1 MKKRPIG
8 MALLYGHWAMSKRHV
23 ERAEM
28 LVVVPG
34 TGGGMW
40 RTEPLIFCGIALVLV
55 LAGPAGR
62 ACGQERGS
70 ERQTKAGS
78 TPDRSFESMALRYAP
93 GDRYTFTYSVTL
105 ASRRKPGALLPRTM
119 VIRIEF
125 TFEKDVAKK
134 GGGKVKSRLRLVP
147 EVKTVRLSKGRET
160 PAGIKASLQKMLST
174 PPITLELDEQGRV
187 KRPKAPAKPEFSH
200 PFIQGLLACLM
211 PQLPAEK
218 PAPNVAYSVPGP
230 KPLKGLLTE
239 VSTGVKARTIVY
251 RGEFPQNQV
260 LVAGEVLGEES
271 ETAVQPSLSK
281 YLLVG
286 ANPIQSVTR
295 VCYVNRTNG
304 RLAIS
309 TLHRRRG
316 GGIATANESMENSHL
331 EWCVPE
337 RKPAVKGGA
346 GTGRTGAQPKK
357 PDPAEVRKLLR
368 SIGRKGPE
376 EAKALGRLHALA
388 KQGLNPEFTRSL
400 VSRARELI
408 ADGSTYKVEVG
419 IELIVFSGDV
429 MQYRLLLDTWEK
441 HSKNKSVVAVTLNA
455 LARLLRKQQMVSLAK
470 ARPKW
475 DAKTLR
481 GQAMLSEMRIRATC
495 GTSPEKWR
503 KLWKELTEGRAQ
515 ETSPKKAPE
524 EKKKPGK
531 KK

>member
-1 MKKRPIG
+1 M
-8 MALLYGHWAMSKRHV
+8 
-23 ERAEM
+23 
-28 LVVVPG
+28 VVRILRR
-34 TGGGMW
+34 TGGGMS
-40 RTEPLIFCGIALVLV
+40 RNRMSICSGVGLVLMMLGV
-55 LAGPAGR
+55 AVWVF
-62 ACGQERGS
+62 GQEKASG
-70 ERQTKAGS
+70 QQAKAGS
-78 TPDRSFESMALRYAP
+78 TPDRSFEPMALRYAP
-93 GDRYTFTYSVTL
+93 GDRYTFTYSATL

-119 VIRIEF
+119 VVRIEF
-125 TFEKDVAKK
+125 TFEKDVEKK

-147 EVKTVRLSKGRET
+147 LGKTVRLSKGRET

-230 KPLKGLLTE
+230 KPLEGLLTE
-239 VSTGVKARTIVY
+239 VSTGIKARTIVY

-260 LVAGEVLGEES
+260 LVAGEVPGEES

-286 ANPIQSVTR
+286 ANPIQSVTG
-295 VCYVNRTNG
+295 VCYVNRSNG

-309 TLHRRRG
+309 SLHRRTGG
-316 GGIATANESMENSHL
+316 GGIATANERMETSHL
-331 EWCVPE
+331 EWYVPE

-376 EAKALGRLHALA
+376 EVKALGRLHALA
-388 KQGLNPEFTRSL
+388 KQGLSPEFTRSL

-408 ADGSTYKVEVG
+408 ADGSTYKVEAG

-429 MQYRLLLDTWEK
+429 MQYRLLLETWEK